1 LLTEALFVFGFLS
14 TRFDAYTPASPP
26 PNQYA
31 VALHPKGHP
40 HFFNRTPRR
49 ADSITRCRSLKEDC
63 SVMAGGITAQ
73 PGTRVWYQETAREWP
88 TQMPKDVVLEGCG
101 VACNQRALWDKWVN
115 FLVVEA
121 GKKEALTQQAA
132 QSSWYKDARNAIF
145 QELQADDRWKTWWR
159 VPDAVLSRQEAKT
172 WRTAALHGIW
182 RAASRAMRN
191 GVKQENIRSA
201 SPTSLVPV
209 ARPTQKRQKRSA
221 PVTVSATGGAE
232 RMKKATLDDTERMK
246 KATLD
251 DTERMKKA
259 TLDDTERMKKATLD
273 DKEVHSAVP
282 SPTPFG
288 EFRLNVYVA
297 GDALTT
303 RLFSIRASSILLDA
317 HEPILAERE
326 DGQLGSYSVDM
337 EKLKNATAKNLTA
350 LGHTVDKFNMF
361 SLSNDG
367 PRKLGTNGLLRT
379 ELDIA
384 VRSGADELD
393 ISVASIGVT
402 LRGKCRR
409 RLEGHKSR

>member
-14 TRFDAYTPASPP
+14 TQFDAYTPASPP

-63 SVMAGGITAQ
+63 SIMAGGITAQ
-73 PGTRVWYQETAREWP
+73 PGTRAWYRETARKWS
-88 TQMPKDVVLEGCG
+88 TQMPKDVVLEGCR
-101 VACNQRALWDKWVN
+101 VAGNQRALWDKWVN

-121 GKKEALTQQAA
+121 GKKEALTQQVAR
-132 QSSWYKDARNAIF
+132 SSQYKDARNAIF
-145 QELQADDRWKTWWR
+145 QELQADDRWKTWWQ

-191 GVKQENIRSA
+191 GAKQENIRSA
-201 SPTSLVPV
+201 SPASLAPV

-221 PVTVSATGGAE
+221 PVTVSATGGA
-232 RMKKATLDDTERMK
+232 
-246 KATLD
+246 
-251 DTERMKKA
+251 ERMKKA